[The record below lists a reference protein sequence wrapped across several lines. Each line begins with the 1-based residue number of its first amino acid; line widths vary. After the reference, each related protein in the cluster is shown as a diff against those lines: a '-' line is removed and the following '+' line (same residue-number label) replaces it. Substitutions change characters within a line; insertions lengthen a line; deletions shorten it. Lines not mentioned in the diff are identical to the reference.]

1 MKWLK
6 VFAVFVVLNI
16 LFWVGAHIY
25 KQSNPQTVLVV
36 ADTSFSL
43 KPQYTAMQN
52 WIDDFA
58 ADSRYRK
65 ITVGTDKALIGE
77 LSEIKSTDS
86 IFRVSFGRSTAESL
100 MRYESEPADQRVF
113 LSDGSFNPPGWTLVT
128 FP

>member
-6 VFAVFVVLNI
+6 VFAVFVALNI

-25 KQSNPQTVLVV
+25 KQNNPQSILLV

-43 KPQYTAMQN
+43 KSQYSAMQN
-52 WIDDFA
+52 WIDDYA

-65 ITVGTDKALIGE
+65 ITVGTDKALIGD

-86 IFRVSFGRSTAESL
+86 IFRVSFGRSTPESL
-100 MRYESEPADQRVF
+100 MRYESEQADQRIF
-113 LSDGSFNPPGWTLVT
+113 LSDGSFKPSGWTVVT
-128 FP
+128 FQ